1 MITGIPISIRGAMIT
16 ASSVAYPDTGE
27 TAWANATV
35 YAVGDTRSYLIG
47 DLYHKFE
54 CKLAHTSDTATGKVP
69 EAYPDDEAN
78 AYWIDL
84 GAVNKYAPF
93 QLERNTQN
101 NAPSPYTVSINPGG
115 RVRDIGIGNII
126 ADEVKLEV
134 FNAAAALVYTETQD
148 LLVRNT
154 PTIYDWIYAKHRQ
167 IGKTLFTN
175 LPTHSTHTFKL
186 TFTRAAGNV
195 RVGSIIPT
203 VAFEIGS
210 AQYGAGVQ
218 KENLSTINRQFDG
231 EVKIK
236 RRRNIPTTQIKLI
249 ISKNEIDRVAQLID
263 DLNAEVTFWSGIVL
277 RSDGYFESIFTIGFY
292 NAFGYS
298 LDYPT
303 DAVANIEIKEL

>member
-1 MITGIPISIRGAMIT
+1 MITGIPISIRGAMVT

-27 TAWANATV
+27 TLWANATV

-69 EAYPDDEAN
+69 EAYPGDETN

-101 NAPSPYTVSINPGG
+101 NAPSPYIVSINPGE

-126 ADEVKLEV
+126 ADSVKLEIFDASNNLV
-134 FNAAAALVYTETQD
+134 FTETQD

-167 IGKTLFTN
+167 ISKALFTN

-195 RVGSIIPT
+195 RVGAIIPT
-203 VAFEIGS
+203 VGFEIGS
-210 AQYGAGVQ
+210 AQYGAAVQ
-218 KENLSTINRQFDG
+218 RENLSTINRQFDG

-236 RRRNIPTTQIKLI
+236 RRRNIPEAQLKLI

-263 DLNAEVTFWSGIVL
+263 DLNAMVTFWAGIVL
-277 RSDGYFESIFTIGFY
+277 RSDGYFESIFMIGFY
-292 NAFGYS
+292 SGFSYS

-303 DAVANIEIKEL
+303 EAVANITLKEL